1 MNFVAKMY
9 NQIDNSFSLKSPF
22 GGLRVQTNMEKI
34 LLPEIKDFH
43 LIDVYVSNGGYN
55 AAKKALTQ
63 TSDDII
69 DQVKK
74 SGLRGRGGAAFLC
87 GLKWSF
93 MPKTSDKP
101 KYLCIN
107 GDESEPGSFKDR
119 QIFEFNPH
127 QMIEGAIIT
136 CYAIGAKTAYV
147 YIRGEYHKWIKLLQK
162 AIDDAYEKGY
172 LGEKM
177 KETFGTNFS
186 CDVYIHKGAGAYI
199 CGEESSLMNSLE
211 GQRGYPRI
219 KPPFPAQNG
228 LWGCPTTI
236 NNVETI
242 ANVPK
247 IIEKGWEW
255 FSKIGHPKH
264 PGTLLFGVSGHVNKP
279 GVYELP
285 TGTLLTD
292 IIYNYAGGVPND
304 KKILCVI
311 PGGTSMPPLR
321 GEKLEGVKMDAESL
335 KEVGSA
341 IGTGGVIV
349 MDEDTDLVKVLARI
363 AHFYHH
369 ESCGQCTPCREGTGW
384 LEKILKRIVAG
395 KGSVSDLDLLIT
407 VANQIEGNTICALG
421 EAAAWPVKFMVDRFR
436 DYFEARVSKEISLPV
451 ANKVHS
457 MRETAFPLA
466 DVKN

>member
-1 MNFVAKMY
+1 
-9 NQIDNSFSLKSPF
+9 
-22 GGLRVQTNMEKI
+22 MEKI
-34 LLPEIKDFH
+34 LLPDIKDFH
-43 LIDVYVSNGGYN
+43 LIDVYESNGGYN
-55 AAKKALTQ
+55 AAKKAFTQ
-63 TSDDII
+63 TSDEVI

-74 SGLRGRGGAAFLC
+74 SGLRGRGGAAFLA

-93 MPKTSDKP
+93 MPKTTDKP
-101 KYLCIN
+101 KYLCVN

-127 QMIEGAIIT
+127 QMIEGTIIT

-162 AIDDAYEKGY
+162 AIDDAYANGY

-186 CDVYIHKGAGAYI
+186 CDIYIHKGAGAYI

-211 GQRGYPRI
+211 GKRGYPRV
-219 KPPFPAQNG
+219 KPPFPASNG

-236 NNVETI
+236 NNVETM
-242 ANVPK
+242 ANVPP

-292 IIYNYAGGVPND
+292 IIYKYAGGVPND

-311 PGGTSMPPLR
+311 PGGSSMPPLR
-321 GEKLEGVKMDAESL
+321 GDKLEGVKMDAESL

-341 IGTGGVIV
+341 IGTGGIIV

-384 LEKILKRIVAG
+384 LEKILKRIIAG
-395 KGSVSDLDLLIT
+395 KGSTSDLDLLIT

-436 DYFEARVSKEISLPV
+436 DYFEKRVSKEVSLPV